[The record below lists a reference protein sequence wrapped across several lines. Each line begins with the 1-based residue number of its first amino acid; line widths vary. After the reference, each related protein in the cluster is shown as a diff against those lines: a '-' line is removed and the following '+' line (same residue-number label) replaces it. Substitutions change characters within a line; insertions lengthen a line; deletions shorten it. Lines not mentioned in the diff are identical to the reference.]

1 MKCKKDK
8 RYARKIIAV
17 MCIITVF
24 GMMIAGCS
32 EKKDENGS
40 MKAEDGRS
48 YGGLIKAEAG
58 DKVSTA
64 FFDLTVE
71 EAFKYDTYQFEDGLY
86 QADAGKTYLVLKL
99 SIKNTYEK
107 DLPMSITD
115 FTLDYD
121 GNKSEDIITGY
132 GKTDLNKDDFME
144 NIFTLKTGESITKY
158 VLFTVED
165 KDAYTLNYS
174 EYYEDK
180 FEGNAFQITLKPE
193 KKTADSS
200 AAAQQPDSGESSTDT
215 EAPAQGDTQQTEAF
229 TETTTAAEEAQ
240 TQAPTEA
247 PAQTETPQE

>member
-1 MKCKKDK
+1 MKWKKDK
-8 RYARKIIAV
+8 TYTKKIIAV
-17 MCIITVF
+17 MCMITVF
-24 GMMIAGCS
+24 GIMLSGCS

-40 MKAEDGRS
+40 MKADDGRS
-48 YGGLIKAEAG
+48 YGGLIKAETG
-58 DKVSTA
+58 EKVSTA

-86 QADAGKTYLVLKL
+86 QADAGKTYLVIKL
-99 SIKNTYEK
+99 TIKNTYEK

-144 NIFTLKTGESITKY
+144 NIFTLKKGESITKY

-165 KDAYTLNYS
+165 KDTYTLNYS

-180 FEGNAFQITLKPE
+180 FEGNAFRITLKPE

-200 AAAQQPDSGESSTDT
+200 VTTQQPDSTEASSDT
-215 EAPAQGDTQQTEAF
+215 EVPVQNETSQTEAS
-229 TETTTAAEEAQ
+229 TETTQ
-240 TQAPTEA
+240 TEAPTEA
-247 PAQTETPQE
+247 PVQTEAPQE